1 MDALNAAAIRAMAG
15 VEGLEVR
22 VLERCGSTN
31 TLLLADSAPGPVLL
45 AAEIQTA
52 GRGRRGRR
60 WRSAPGT
67 GATFSILKRMRRPPA
82 ALAGLS
88 LAVGVAT
95 ARGLRALGAADV
107 ALKWPNDLVAT
118 GRHAG
123 AKLGGI
129 LVESRQAGGETAVVV
144 GIGINCRSDPKLARR
159 LRRPVAALE
168 ALLAPAPGRNAVI
181 AAVARAVLAAL
192 EVFEREGLAPFAA
205 EWRRLHA
212 FEGARLS
219 VRLAGGRTVS
229 GLARGIAANG
239 ALRLAT
245 ARGEREI
252 VSGRLVEARSP

>member
-1 MDALNAAAIRAMAG
+1 MDALDADAIRNMAG
-15 VEGLEVR
+15 IEGLDVR
-22 VLERCGSTN
+22 VLARCSSTN
-31 TLLLADSAPGPVLL
+31 TLLLADGAPGPVLA
-45 AAEIQTA
+45 AAEVQTA

-60 WRSAPGT
+60 WRSEPGA
-67 GATFSILKRMRRPPA
+67 GATFSILRRMRRSPS
-82 ALAGLS
+82 ALAGLT
-88 LAVGVAT
+88 LAVGVAA
-95 ARGLRALGAADV
+95 ARTLRALGAAEV

-129 LVESRQAGGETAVVV
+129 LVESRQSGGETVVVV

-159 LRRPVAALE
+159 LRRPVVALD
-168 ALLAPAPGRNAVI
+168 ALLAPAPGRNVVI
-181 AAVARAVLAAL
+181 AAIAREVLAAL
-192 EVFEREGLAPFAA
+192 EVFEREGLAPFRT

-212 FEGARLS
+212 FEGARLR
-219 VRLAGGRTVS
+219 VRLAGGRTLS

-252 VSGRLVEARSP
+252 VSGRLVEARTP